1 MAEPFKNLL
10 NKKIIEGMAGHF
22 QNRWSKFDARGF
34 VAAATRNLETLEL
47 KARTERITETM
58 IEYLPADFEKA
69 AEIMIASLGPPLD
82 DDFSAGTVDDKGIAG
97 WAVRR

>member
-69 AEIMIASLGPPLD
+69 AEIMIASLSPPLD